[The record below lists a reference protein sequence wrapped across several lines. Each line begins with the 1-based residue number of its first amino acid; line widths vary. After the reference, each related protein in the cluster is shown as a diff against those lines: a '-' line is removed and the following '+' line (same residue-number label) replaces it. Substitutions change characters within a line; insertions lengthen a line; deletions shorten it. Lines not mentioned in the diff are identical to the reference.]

1 MHQNSNQLQQQL
13 IAFSVYF
20 CSKYNTMSIA
30 IHNISKSYGT
40 QKALDAISFT
50 INKGEIVGFLGPN
63 GAGKSTLM
71 KILTTYLTADEGS
84 AKVNG
89 FDVNSQQKDVQLSI
103 GYLPEHNPLYL
114 DLYVREYLAFNA
126 DVYKVAKSRIEEVI
140 QLTGLTTESHK
151 KIGQLSKGYRQRVG
165 LANALLHNPDV
176 LILDEPT
183 TGLDPNQLVEIRN
196 VIKNAGKDKTVFL
209 STHIMQEVE
218 AICDRVIIIDKGKIV
233 ADKQLEKLISES
245 ATQIIE
251 VEFDQEINETQIATI
266 ENISSYSNIDGAIWE
281 LTFATDKDMRPVVFD
296 FATANGLKTLQLS
309 QKNKNLETVFREV
322 TK

>member
-1 MHQNSNQLQQQL
+1 
-13 IAFSVYF
+13 
-20 CSKYNTMSIA
+20 MSIEVN
-30 IHNISKSYGT
+30 NISKSYGT
-40 QKALDAISFT
+40 QKALNSISFS
-50 INKGEIVGFLGPN
+50 IQKGEIVGFLGPN

-71 KILTTYLTADEGS
+71 KILTTYLLADNGS
-84 AKVNG
+84 ALVNG
-89 FDVNSQQKDVQLSI
+89 HDVMTNAKAVQQSI

-140 QLTGLTTESHK
+140 QLTGLTPESHK

-183 TGLDPNQLVEIRN
+183 TGLDPNQLMEIRN
-196 VIKNAGKDKTVFL
+196 VIKNVGKDKTVFL

-218 AICDRVIIIDKGKIV
+218 AICDRVIIIDKGQIV
-233 ADKQLEKLISES
+233 ADKKLDHLVSGDKE
-245 ATQIIE
+245 QVIE
-251 VEFDQEINETQIATI
+251 VEFDYQIQEQLLAKL
-266 ENISSYSNIDGAIWE
+266 ENITSYKNIHDMTWE
-281 LTFATDKDMRPVVFD
+281 LTFVADKDMRPAIFD
-296 FATANGLKTLQLS
+296 FANENGLKTLQLN
-309 QKNKNLETVFREV
+309 QKNKNLEAVFREI